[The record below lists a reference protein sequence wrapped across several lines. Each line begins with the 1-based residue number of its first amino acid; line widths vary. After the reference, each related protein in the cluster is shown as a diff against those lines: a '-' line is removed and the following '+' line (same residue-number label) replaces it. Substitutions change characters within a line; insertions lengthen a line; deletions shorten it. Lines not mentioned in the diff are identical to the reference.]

1 MSLRQF
7 ISSRKLLRSFI
18 IAKENVTLK
27 WKEVASQFGLH
38 DDVFENPRHIKI
50 KKPVTAILIGA
61 GHRGNIYADYA
72 LKRPSELKI
81 TGVAEINADRQKT
94 FQQKHDIRYAN
105 CFTDWREIFA
115 KEKFADAVII
125 ATPDNLHIEPCLAAI
140 EAGYDVLLEKP
151 IAPTEAEC
159 RLLLDKALASGRI
172 VAVCHVLRYTPYFRE
187 LKEILDAGLIGKV
200 ISVQHM
206 EPIEQIHMSHSYVR
220 GKWKNSKTATPIV
233 VAKSCHDTDII
244 RWLVNSEAHDVH
256 CFGNLS
262 WFTNINAPEGSTE
275 RCTGG
280 CKVESNCA
288 YSALQIYLKD
298 KKRLYVFDLPKDKS
312 RWDDIILEKLKTTD
326 YGRCVYRMDND
337 QPDHLT
343 VNMLFENGVTA
354 AFSMEAHVSY
364 EGRRTRIMGS
374 KGDIV
379 GDMET
384 FIMTDFR
391 TRKQTSWKMKTDA
404 HGGGDHRLMKDWVQA
419 VAQQDK
425 SLLSSSI
432 ELSIE
437 SHLMA
442 FAAEK
447 SRLNRTI
454 EEVNLYQDTSYDN
467 KKTAEQLSSAA
478 QIKPSKQ

>member
-1 MSLRQF
+1 MSLRKF
-7 ISSRKLLRSFI
+7 ITSRKLLRSLNI
-18 IAKENVTLK
+18 VKQNVTLR
-27 WKEVASQFGLH
+27 WNEVATRFGLH
-38 DDVFENPRHIKI
+38 NDVFEDPRHIEI

-72 LKRPSELKI
+72 VKNPNELKI
-81 TGVAEINADRQKT
+81 VAVAEPKTERQK
-94 FQQKHDIRYAN
+94 QLKQKHKINDVN
-105 CFTDWREIFA
+105 CFTDWNQIFEKA
-115 KEKFADAVII
+115 KFADAVII
-125 ATPDNLHIEPCLAAI
+125 ATPDNLHTQPCLAAI
-140 EAGYDVLLEKP
+140 GAGYDVLLEKP
-151 IAPTEAEC
+151 IAPTEQDC
-159 RLLLDKALASGRI
+159 RLILEKAVTSGRI
-172 VAVCHVLRYTPYFRE
+172 VGVCHVLRYTPYFRE
-187 LKEILDAGLIGKV
+187 LKELLDAGMIGNV
-200 ISVQHM
+200 ISIQHM

-220 GKWKNSKTATPIV
+220 GKWKSSNIATPIV

-244 RWLVNSEAHDVH
+244 RWLVNSPAHDVH
-256 CFGNLS
+256 CFGNLR

-275 RCTGG
+275 RCTDG
-280 CKVESNCA
+280 CKVEHSCP
-288 YSALQIYLKD
+288 YSAVQIYLRD
-298 KKRLYVFDLPKDKS
+298 KKRLYVFDLPEDKS
-312 RWDDIILEKLKTTD
+312 KWNKIILQNLETTD

-343 VNMLFENGVTA
+343 VNILFENGVTA

-384 FIMTDFR
+384 FVMTDFK
-391 TRKQTSWKMKTDA
+391 TRKQTSWKMITDA

-425 SLLSSSI
+425 SLLSSTI
-432 ELSIE
+432 EVSIE

-442 FAAEK
+442 FGAEK

-454 EEVNLYQDTSYDN
+454 EEVKLF
-467 KKTAEQLSSAA
+467 
-478 QIKPSKQ
+478 SKELAY